1 MHPLLASPR
10 RLGLYLLAWV
20 PFAAFLN
27 AIFQGKGID
36 AEVIPFLAAGMSL
49 LYAFLVLSAYYS
61 CRLAPLPR
69 SSAWQVIS
77 VQVPAAVS
85 STLLWL
91 GLTSVAI
98 LMAQHSVGRSGVL
111 MSFVPSMPTL
121 AAVGLLVFT
130 LSVACHYLAFAIE
143 QSRQIERQALQLE
156 VVARDAEL
164 KVLRAQIDP
173 HFLFNC
179 LHSIASLTTTDPTA
193 ARKMCVLL
201 GDFLRTSL
209 KVGQQRFISLEHE
222 LALVRGYLAI
232 EQIRLG
238 ARLQVSEQ
246 VDPATLRVEVPPL
259 LMHPLVENAVTH
271 GIGHLLEGGRIDVR
285 AELDR
290 TWAPP
295 LGGPSAGRVRLRVS
309 NSCDAD
315 RPQGRGVGVGLENV
329 RRRLETIY
337 GHEAALS
344 VRSQPEL
351 FAAEIL
357 LPASFRDTDLPDSRR
372 DTDHKDSITGHG
384 SHGFNNETQI
394 SRIQS

>member
-20 PFAAFLN
+20 PFAGFLD
-27 AIFQGKGID
+27 AMLEGKGMD
-36 AEVIPFLAAGMSL
+36 AEAIPFLAAAMSL

-69 SSAWQVIS
+69 SSAWQVVS
-77 VQVPAAVS
+77 VQVPAALS

-91 GLTSVAI
+91 GLTAVGI
-98 LMAQHSVGRSGVL
+98 LMVQHSVGRPGML
-111 MSFVPSMPTL
+111 MSFAPTVPTL
-121 AAVGLLVFT
+121 AAVGTLVFT

-143 QSRQIERQALQLE
+143 QSRQVERQALQLE

-173 HFLFNC
+173 HFLFNS
-179 LHSIASLTTTDPTA
+179 LHSIASLTTTDAAA

-209 KVGQQRFISLEHE
+209 KVGQQRFVTLEHE

-238 ARLQVSEQ
+238 ARLQVSEDI
-246 VDPATLRVEVPPL
+246 DPDTLGMEVPPL
-259 LMHPLVENAVTH
+259 LLHPLVENAVTH
-271 GIGHLLEGGRIDVR
+271 GIGHLVQGGRIEIR
-285 AELDR
+285 
-290 TWAPP
+290 
-295 LGGPSAGRVRLRVS
+295 AGRDAGDRVRVRVT

-315 RPQGRGVGVGLENV
+315 RPPGRGVGVGLENV
-329 RRRLETIY
+329 RRRLATIY

-344 VRSQPEL
+344 VRAQPEL
-351 FAAEIL
+351 FDAEIV
-357 LPASFRDTDLPDSRR
+357 LPARTPATPALESGD
-372 DTDHKDSITGHG
+372 
-384 SHGFNNETQI
+384 
-394 SRIQS
+394 RIREIGVS

>member
-20 PFAAFLN
+20 PFAAFLY
-27 AIFQGKGID
+27 AILQGKGMD
-36 AEVIPFLAAGMSL
+36 RQAVPFLAGGMSL
-49 LYAFLVLSAYYS
+49 LFAFLVLSAYYS

-98 LMAQHSVGRSGVL
+98 LMAQHSAGRTGML

-143 QSRQIERQALQLE
+143 RSRQIERQALQLE

-232 EQIRLG
+232 EQVRLG

-246 VDPATLRVEVPPL
+246 IDPATLRVEVPPL

-271 GIGHLLEGGRIDVR
+271 GIGHLLEGGRIDVH

-290 TWAPP
+290 GGRTWGPP
-295 LGGPSAGRVRLRVS
+295 LGGPSGERIRLRVS
-309 NSCDAD
+309 NTCDPD
-315 RPQGRGVGVGLENV
+315 RPKGRGVGVGLENI

-351 FAAEIL
+351 FEAEIL
-357 LPASFRDTDLPDSRR
+357 LPARTPVADDDQSYVGAAFRRPKAASL
-372 DTDHKDSITGHG
+372 
-384 SHGFNNETQI
+384 EQ
-394 SRIQS
+394 QS

>member
-10 RLGLYLLAWV
+10 RLGLYLLAWI
-20 PFAAFLN
+20 PFAVFLN
-27 AIFQGKGID
+27 AILQGNGMDPD
-36 AEVIPFLAAGMSL
+36 ATPVLSGGMSL

-61 CRLAPLPR
+61 CRLAPLPG

-77 VQVPAAVS
+77 VQVPAALS

-91 GLTSVAI
+91 GLTSVAV
-98 LMAQHSVGRSGVL
+98 LLAQHSAGRTGML
-111 MSFVPSMPTL
+111 MSFVPSMPAL
-121 AAVGLLVFT
+121 AAVGMLVFT
-130 LSVACHYLAFAIE
+130 LSVACHYLAAAIE
-143 QSRQIERQALQLE
+143 RSRQIETQALQLE

-179 LHSIASLTTTDPTA
+179 LHSIASLTTTDAAA

-209 KVGQQRFISLEHE
+209 KVGQQRFITLEHE

-238 ARLQVSEQ
+238 TRLHVSEEI
-246 VDPATLRVEVPPL
+246 DSATLRVEVPPL
-259 LMHPLVENAVTH
+259 LLHPLVENAVTH
-271 GIGHLLEGGRIDVR
+271 GIGHLVEGGRIDVR
-285 AELDR
+285 ARLEGTDLV
-290 TWAPP
+290 
-295 LGGPSAGRVRLRVS
+295 RVRVS
-309 NSCDAD
+309 NTCDPD
-315 RPQGRGVGVGLENV
+315 RPKGRGVGVGLENV

-337 GHEAALS
+337 RHEAALS

-351 FAAEIL
+351 FEAEIL
-357 LPASFRDTDLPDSRR
+357 LPVLGASDGRFQALAMDGSRR
-372 DTDHKDSITGHG
+372 
-384 SHGFNNETQI
+384 
-394 SRIQS
+394 

>member
-10 RLGLYLLAWV
+10 RLGLYLLGWV
-20 PFAAFLN
+20 PFGGFLH
-27 AIFQGKGID
+27 AILEGKGVD
-36 AEVIPFLAAGMSL
+36 QQAIPFLSAGMSL

-98 LMAQHSVGRSGVL
+98 LMAQHSVGRTGML
-111 MSFVPSMPTL
+111 MSVVPSMPTL

-130 LSVACHYLAFAIE
+130 LSVACHYLALAIE

-179 LHSIASLTTTDPTA
+179 LHSIASLTTTDPAA

-209 KVGQQRFISLEHE
+209 KVGQQRFITLEHE

-271 GIGHLLEGGRIDVR
+271 GIGHLLEGGRIDVH

-290 TWAPP
+290 TWGPP
-295 LGGPSAGRVRLRVS
+295 SASAEATADSPEPWRRRLGGPSSGRVRLRVS
-309 NSCDAD
+309 NTCDPD
-315 RPQGRGVGVGLENV
+315 RPKGRGIGVGLENV

-351 FAAEIL
+351 FEAEIL
-357 LPASFRDTDLPDSRR
+357 LPGRTPLSDDDQSYVGAAFRRP
-372 DTDHKDSITGHG
+372 KD
-384 SHGFNNETQI
+384 E
-394 SRIQS
+394 

>member
-20 PFAAFLN
+20 PFGAFLQ
-27 AIFQGKGID
+27 AILDGKGMD
-36 AEVIPFLAAGMSL
+36 ADVTLPLAGIMSL
-49 LYAFLVLSAYYS
+49 LFAFLVLSAYYS

-69 SSAWQVIS
+69 STAWQVIS
-77 VQVPAAVS
+77 VQAPAAVS

-98 LMAQHSVGRSGVL
+98 LLVQQSVGRTGLL
-111 MSFVPSMPTL
+111 MSFVPSIPTL
-121 AAVGLLVFT
+121 FAVAMLVFT
-130 LSVACHYLAFAIE
+130 LSVACHYLALAIE
-143 QSRQIERQALQLE
+143 GSRQIERQALQLQ

-179 LHSIASLTTTDPTA
+179 LHSIASLTTTDAAA

-209 KVGQQRFISLEHE
+209 KVGQQRFITLEHE

-238 ARLQVSEQ
+238 SRLQVSEEI
-246 VDPATLRVEVPPL
+246 DPDTLRVEVPPL

-271 GIGHLLEGGRIDVR
+271 GIGHLVEGGRIDVR
-285 AELDR
+285 GQLDS
-290 TWAPP
+290 
-295 LGGPSAGRVRLRVS
+295 GGRVRVRVS
-309 NSCDAD
+309 NTCDPD
-315 RPQGRGVGVGLENV
+315 RPTGRGVGVGLENV

-337 GHEAALS
+337 GHAAALS

-351 FAAEIL
+351 FEAEIL
-357 LPASFRDTDLPDSRR
+357 LPARTPASDDGAAAASR
-372 DTDHKDSITGHG
+372 
-384 SHGFNNETQI
+384 TQI
-394 SRIQS
+394 KQIQ